1 MSQPDRPTQ
10 RQIGEAQELL
20 ALQKRLL
27 RRSIVQGT
35 LTQAG
40 EDQLRNLEQALA
52 RMKEQA
58 RPARTSEIQPI
69 RGQWSRLVPYL
80 STRHLQRFWRNR
92 SECEGHLSTREPWP
106 KFPPPKGGIK

>member
-1 MSQPDRPTQ
+1 MSQPNRSTQ

-27 RRSIVQGT
+27 RRSIMQGT

-52 RMKEQA
+52 RMKEPA
-58 RPARTSEIQPI
+58 GPTRPSEIQPK
-69 RGQWSRLVPYL
+69 RGHRPADPGSFGLVSQSRSGTDIVRKLTP
-80 STRHLQRFWRNR
+80 TGR
-92 SECEGHLSTREPWP
+92 SLLIACV
-106 KFPPPKGGIK
+106 

>member
-1 MSQPDRPTQ
+1 MSQPDRPNQ
-10 RQIGEAQELL
+10 RQISEAQELL

-27 RRSIVQGT
+27 RRSIVHGT

-58 RPARTSEIQPI
+58 GAARTSEIQPM
-69 RGQWSRLVPYL
+69 RGHRSR
-80 STRHLQRFWRNR
+80 
-92 SECEGHLSTREPWP
+92 
-106 KFPPPKGGIK
+106 